1 MISGGGRQTRRHHGI
16 PSPYLILLCFL
27 LSPDLRE
34 DRPLTPLPGPAS
46 LDADLLE
53 ALGEERLHTLVLLD
67 IRWPAETAEDDPRPD
82 LVRGLAQ
89 GLAYA
94 AVYQIGADRFAL
106 LNLPAEQDHGPPD
119 IRGLPGLLPDR
130 VTLSG
135 GGLAVDPACL
145 IPGAETVRLLLAT
158 AAELLILASKKGG
171 NRILWIDREEAVPPD
186 LGRVAGR
193 LFENLARVNAAR
205 VRQLEI
211 DSRVDPLTGLYN
223 RRGFDEGF
231 ARMVETA
238 RRSGRPLA
246 LLFLDCDTLKEIN
259 DEGGHEAGDR
269 FILDLAG
276 VLRSVVRRSDFIVR
290 WGADEFAVALEDGE
304 TSKAM
309 VLAERLRTEVEARTE
324 GTISIGIYSGVP
336 ADAAEAVSAADAAMY
351 EAKGRGRNVVVSRS
365 RCPR

>member
-89 GLAYA
+89 GLADA

-106 LNLPAEQDHGPPD
+106 LNLPAD
-119 IRGLPGLLPDR
+119 IGLPGLLPDR

-145 IPGAETVRLLLAT
+145 IPGDETVRLLLAT

-171 NRILWIDREEAVPPD
+171 NRILWIGREEAVPPD

-205 VRQLEI
+205 ARQLEI

-365 RCPR
+365 RSPR